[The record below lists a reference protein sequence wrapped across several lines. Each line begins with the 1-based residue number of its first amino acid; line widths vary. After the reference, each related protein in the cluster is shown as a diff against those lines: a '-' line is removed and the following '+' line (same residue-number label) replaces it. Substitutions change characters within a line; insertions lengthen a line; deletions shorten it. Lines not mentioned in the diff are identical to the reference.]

1 MDLGPLEKSRP
12 SKPSRTIT
20 TTSLGE
26 SIVPESGKD
35 PGSPQAVSESADL
48 ESKLPQNVNPT
59 AEKPRF
65 NRRGPG
71 RPFEKGKSGNP
82 KGRPRNISSLTVL
95 LREKMAQIC
104 EYDKQQRSWQ
114 EMIVL
119 ATLKL
124 AMEGNSSA
132 LREVWERLGGNAPI
146 PEEARITVR
155 YVESPIK
162 NPAALAR
169 DVSTSRDTTGYK
181 T

>member
-1 MDLGPLEKSRP
+1 MSD
-12 SKPSRTIT
+12 
-20 TTSLGE
+20 
-26 SIVPESGKD
+26 SIVPEFRKYR
-35 PGSPQAVSESADL
+35 GSPQGVSETTDP
-48 ESKLPQNVNPT
+48 ESKQPQDANPMP
-59 AEKPRF
+59 EKHSF
-65 NRRGPG
+65 QRRGPG

-146 PEEARITVR
+146 P
-155 YVESPIK
+155 
-162 NPAALAR
+162 
-169 DVSTSRDTTGYK
+169 
-181 T
+181 